1 MSKKKIKIDIR
12 RLQKNCDFLKYKSAL
27 NNKLNP
33 EILMEISDRNVKI
46 LNLIS
51 IIDVFILKSFFIANR
66 NQKEQNYNLNIEEKN
81 IEKREELI
89 IKIKVFIKM
98 VNERS
103 FNSSSLKYPLDIFGT
118 KHFLNFF
125 QIQNITIQENF
136 INYFNDSLRSLQIDA
151 NKFVK
156 IVKEIKNFRGKLVH
170 RKEIK
175 IKEAT
180 ISLSYICELLP
191 TKYSS
196 EIKAL
201 FSECKITL
209 QAKEY
214 IQTIIKIK
222 KNKPKKF
229 IGYLRDHTIV
239 EKENFVGVDNIS
251 RIKEIMKSI
260 DFHSIDPNFFKKNF
274 DEKNQKN
281 FVKNMKFEEI
291 EAIFFAF
298 IQINYIFKKYFIKIY
313 ETFYFEQSKYRFEES
328 EKEFFN
334 KLNQLLNDSKIKNL
348 RNNIA
353 HSHLILGEKINEE
366 IVEIMDEKNK
376 KSLKKNLNFTI
387 NYYQEIFELMLNFFD
402 NLYKILQENNF
413 DQKILNE
420 IYQTKKSFLQSL
432 FSMLCKVDHFLEF
445 DSKNYN
451 KPVDKRINKNEFAKI
466 DKNKNL
472 IENGILKFHFYAIF
486 KTAFRKILEDE
497 KNKNYESPT
506 CIKIK
511 KN

>member
-12 RLQKNCDFLKYKSAL
+12 RLQKNCDFLRHKSAL

-33 EILMEISDRNVKI
+33 EMLMEISDRNVKI

-66 NQKEQNYNLNIEEKN
+66 NHKEQNYNLNIEEKK

-136 INYFNDSLRSLQIDA
+136 INYFNDSLRSLQIDV

-180 ISLSYICELLP
+180 IALSYICELLP

-260 DFHSIDPNFFKKNF
+260 DFHSIDPNFFKKNY

-298 IQINYIFKKYFIKIY
+298 IQMNYIFKKYFTKTY
-313 ETFYFEQSKYRFEES
+313 ETFYSKKSEYRFEEA
-328 EKEFFN
+328 EK
-334 KLNQLLNDSKIKNL
+334 IRNL
-348 RNNIA
+348 RNDIA

-366 IVEIMDEKNK
+366 IVEIIDEKNK
-376 KSLKKNLNFTI
+376 KHLNKDLKFTA
-387 NYYQEIFELMLNFFD
+387 NYYQEIFESILNFFD

-413 DQKILNE
+413 DKEALNE

-432 FSMLCKVDHFLEF
+432 FSLLCKVDHFLEF
-445 DSKNYN
+445 DSKNNN

-466 DKNKNL
+466 DKNKNT
-472 IENGILKFHFYAIF
+472 FYEVVF
-486 KTAFRKILEDE
+486 QF
-497 KNKNYESPT
+497 
-506 CIKIK
+506 
-511 KN
+511 

>member
-12 RLQKNCDFLKYKSAL
+12 RLQKNCDFLKHKSAL

-51 IIDVFILKSFFIANR
+51 IIDVFILKSFFIVNR

-81 IEKREELI
+81 IEKSKELM
-89 IKIKVFIKM
+89 IKIKVFTRM

-125 QIQNITIQENF
+125 QIQNKIIQENF

-180 ISLSYICELLP
+180 IALSYICELLP

-196 EIKAL
+196 EIRAL

-229 IGYLRDHTIV
+229 IGNLRNHTIF
-239 EKENFVGVDNIS
+239 EKENFVGIDNIS
-251 RIKEIMKSI
+251 KIKEIMKSI
-260 DFHSIDPNFFKKNF
+260 DFHSIDPNFFKENF

-313 ETFYFEQSKYRFEES
+313 ETFYFHQSKYRFEES
-328 EKEFFN
+328 EKEFFD

-366 IVEIMDEKNK
+366 NDK
-376 KSLKKNLNFTI
+376 KDLKFTAH
-387 NYYQEIFELMLNFFD
+387 YYHEIFELMLNFFD

-432 FSMLCKVDHFLEF
+432 FSMLCKVDHFFEF
-445 DSKNYN
+445 DSKNNN
-451 KPVDKRINKNEFAKI
+451 KPVDKIVNKNEFAKI
-466 DKNKNL
+466 DKSKNL

-497 KNKNYESPT
+497 KNKNYESST

>member
-1 MSKKKIKIDIR
+1 MSKRKTKIDRR
-12 RLQKNCDFLKYKSAL
+12 RLQKNCDFLRHKSAL

-33 EILMEISDRNVKI
+33 EMLMEISDRNVKI

-66 NQKEQNYNLNIEEKN
+66 NHKEQNYNLNIEEKK

-98 VNERS
+98 VNDRN

-125 QIQNITIQENF
+125 QIQNKTIQENF
-136 INYFNDSLRSLQIDA
+136 INYFNDSLRSLQIDV
-151 NKFVK
+151 NKFIK

-175 IKEAT
+175 INEAA
-180 ISLSYICELLP
+180 IALSYICELLP
-191 TKYSS
+191 EKYSS
-196 EIKAL
+196 EIRAL

-209 QAKEY
+209 QDKEY

-222 KNKPKKF
+222 KNKAKKF
-229 IGYLRDHTIV
+229 IGNLRDHTIA

-251 RIKEIMKSI
+251 RIKEVMKTI
-260 DFHSIDPNFFKKNF
+260 DFHIIDPNFFKKNF

-281 FVKNMKFEEI
+281 FIRNIKFEEI
-291 EAIFFAF
+291 EAIFFTF
-298 IQINYIFKKYFIKIY
+298 IQVNYIFKKYFIKIY
-313 ETFYFEQSKYRFEES
+313 ETFNFNEKDYRFEEA
-328 EKEFFN
+328 EKEFFD
-334 KLNQLLNDSKIKNL
+334 KLSQLLNDSKIKNL
-348 RNNIA
+348 RNYIA
-353 HSHLILGEKINEE
+353 HSHLILGKKTNEE
-366 IVEIMDEKNK
+366 NIEVNYEKNK
-376 KSLKKNLNFTI
+376 KSLPQDLKFTA
-387 NYYQEIFELMLNFFD
+387 NYYQEIFELILNFFD

-413 DQKILNE
+413 DQEILNG

-432 FSMLCKVDHFLEF
+432 FSKLCKIDHFFEF
-445 DSKNYN
+445 DSKNNN
-451 KPVDKRINKNEFAKI
+451 KPVDKRINKNEFSKI

-472 IENGILKFHFYAIF
+472 IENGIIKFHFYAIF
-486 KTAFRKILEDE
+486 KTAFRKILEDV
-497 KNKNYESPT
+497 KNKNYESVT

>member
-1 MSKKKIKIDIR
+1 MSKKKIKKIDI
-12 RLQKNCDFLKYKSAL
+12 KTL

-66 NQKEQNYNLNIEEKN
+66 NQKEQNYNLIIEEEN
-81 IEKREELI
+81 IEKRDELI

-125 QIQNITIQENF
+125 QIQNKIIQENF
-136 INYFNDSLRSLQIDA
+136 INYFNDSLRSLQIDV

-180 ISLSYICELLP
+180 IVLGYICELLP
-191 TKYSS
+191 KKYSS
-196 EIKAL
+196 EIRAL
-201 FSECKITL
+201 FPECKITL
-209 QAKEY
+209 QDRKY
-214 IQTIIKIK
+214 TQTIIKIK

-229 IGYLRDHTIV
+229 IGNLRDHTIS
-239 EKENFVGVDNIS
+239 EKENFVGIDNIS
-251 RIKEIMKSI
+251 KIKEIMKSI

-298 IQINYIFKKYFIKIY
+298 IQINYIFKKYFIKTY
-313 ETFYFEQSKYRFEES
+313 ETYFDQSKYRFEES
-328 EKEFFN
+328 KKEFFN

-353 HSHLILGEKINEE
+353 HSHLILGEKVNEE
-366 IVEIMDEKNK
+366 IDK
-376 KSLKKNLNFTI
+376 KDLKFTAH
-387 NYYQEIFELMLNFFD
+387 YYHEIFELMLNFFD

-445 DSKNYN
+445 DSKNNN

-466 DKNKNL
+466 DKSKNL
-472 IENGILKFHFYAIF
+472 VENGILKFHFYAIF

-511 KN
+511 KNQNFF